1 MSHRRHDP
9 SPGDAREPFSNEGGP
24 AGKHAQTHD
33 LRREELSN
41 AKGPEPEGEDF
52 SADIAP
58 AAPDDGTGGHADES
72 RAASGDKGL
81 HERLDDLDGAELAQ
95 LAVLETGPAC
105 IRAAPM
111 STSTTPGASP
121 SRRSA
126 GRRPGPSTATWPSAT
141 PTTSSGTVLSA
152 RAGRS
157 RSSGPPK
164 LRSRRQ
170 RSGPTRT
177 GSGRRWGR
185 GGGRPRAR
193 G

>member
-72 RAASGDKGL
+72 RAASGDKRL
-81 HERLDDLDGAELAQ
+81 HKRLDDLDGAELAQ
-95 LAVLETGPAC
+95 LAVLETGAHLHQG
-105 IRAAPM
+105 
-111 STSTTPGASP
+111 STY
-121 SRRSA
+121 
-126 GRRPGPSTATWPSAT
+126 
-141 PTTSSGTVLSA
+141 VDLND
-152 RAGRS
+152 
-157 RSSGPPK
+157 
-164 LRSRRQ
+164 
-170 RSGPTRT
+170 
-177 GSGRRWGR
+177 SGRQPFTALGGQEAGPEHRYVPKRDTDHELWNRLVGQGR
-185 GGGRPRAR
+185 EVEVERPAEAQE
-193 G
+193 